1 MNKLAIFRLKK
12 DKITNDKL
20 RKGLNKIKKNV
31 NIKGSISNMNKDSLI
46 DMYSNIGYEYVG
58 KKKFRLIPVKVNS
71 VKKYPLVIDL

>member
-58 KKKFRLIPVKVNS
+58 KKKNYIKS
-71 VKKYPLVIDL
+71 SKIK